1 MRLEWAQY
9 SLNSHK
15 LKYYVADGT
24 HKGEHTFQWVGKVF
38 KVAYN
43 ATDWMGQ
50 IHRTGEYQ
58 AFGSLEEAKAWVT
71 AVVRMGG
78 MNG

>member
-1 MRLEWAQY
+1 MRLEWKQY
-9 SLNSHK
+9 GRGSYK

-24 HKGEHTFQWVGKVF
+24 FQWAGKVF

-58 AFGSLEEAKAWVT
+58 AFGSLKEAKAWVT

-78 MNG
+78 ING

>member
-1 MRLEWAQY
+1 MRLEWKQY
-9 SLNSHK
+9 GKGLYK

-24 HKGEHTFQWVGKVF
+24 YEGENAFQWAGKVF

-43 ATDWMGQ
+43 STEWMGN
-50 IHRTGEYQ
+50 IYRTGEYQ
-58 AFGSLEEAKAWVT
+58 AFGSLKEAKAWVT

-78 MNG
+78 FR